1 MMKRR
6 IVTTALGALAAMAL
20 AVGPAAAH
28 PHAQNASGFAGPL
41 VGGSPNPVVAHN
53 GIECAAAKNPNIQ
66 PLPGVFFC
74 PSPVR

>member
-6 IVTTALGALAAMAL
+6 IVTTVLGAVAAMAL

-28 PHAQNASGFAGPL
+28 PHSQNNAGFAGPL

-53 GIECAAAKNPNIQ
+53 GIECAATENPNIGS
-66 PLPGVFFC
+66 LSEVFTC
-74 PSPVR
+74 PAQR